1 MATSN
6 PITGDLIMTRGTAS
20 QAYADGYDR
29 IFWDSK
35 KEKEEP
41 IVYHLKQYGDVS
53 EEEMEEYIKTGK
65 IGGN

>member
-20 QAYADGYDR
+20 QAYADGYDL
-29 IFWDSK
+29 IWGSK

-65 IGGN
+65 IDGN